1 MYDIKECSSSAHLY
15 NKYIASAEAYT
26 DAKYSHSAADLKTL
40 ADYAFAWGINEFVIC
55 ASAYQPWLNR
65 YPGNTGGE
73 GTIVSTVTIHGG
85 SIVLHFGTIRPA
97 LPM

>member
-1 MYDIKECSSSAHLY
+1 M
-15 NKYIASAEAYT
+15 ASAEAYT

-65 YPGNTGGE
+65 YPGNTGGGRHYCLNRNNTWWE
-73 GTIVSTVTIHGG
+73 YSAP
-85 SIVLHFGTIRPA
+85 FWDYQAA